1 MLLCC
6 SRVVVDSVAL
16 GGAVCGC
23 VGFIVAFRVLCG
35 LAVLVFII
43 VWVSLIVLGV
53 IN

>member
-1 MLLCC
+1 MPLCC

-35 LAVLVFII
+35 CLLYWCLLLLCGLV
-43 VWVSLIVLGV
+43 
-53 IN
+53 